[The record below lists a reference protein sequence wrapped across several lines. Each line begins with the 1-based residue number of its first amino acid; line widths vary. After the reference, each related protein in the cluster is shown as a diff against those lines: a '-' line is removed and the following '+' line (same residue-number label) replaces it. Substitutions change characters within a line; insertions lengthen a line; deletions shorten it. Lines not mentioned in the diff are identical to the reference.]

1 MINYLYTGG
10 GFEVGQRF
18 LVSDC
23 EGPLSLNDNAFE
35 LAGHFIPQGEEF
47 FQIVSRYDDVLVEM
61 GRPGYNAGNTLKLIA
76 PFLKAY
82 GASNQ
87 NVETFC
93 QENVLLVPG
102 AQKTL
107 TFFLELLP
115 SFIVSTSYQQYLEAL
130 CKVTGFPLENCYY
143 TPLDLEKQEI
153 SHDEK
158 DQMRKLKKSA
168 VENPGFENLERIF
181 WEKLPQ
187 MKISSLMDDIKPVGG
202 AAKKE
207 AVEDIMSRFG
217 YRASDLI
224 YIGDSITD
232 VEPLRFAKDEG
243 GLAVSFNGNDY
254 ALDEAMVAVISS
266 NTLILSLLADLFK
279 REGPEEVLEFA
290 DSYAAEPEAALK
302 KQCVKSELVAKLP
315 STHTFLEVVTSKNR
329 DRLKAESGKFRRYMR
344 GESIGGLG

>member
-1 MINYLYTGG
+1 LDD
-10 GFEVGQRF
+10 RF

-35 LAGHFIPQGEEF
+35 LAGHFIPQGEKF
-47 FQIVSRYDDVLVEM
+47 FQIVSRYDDILVEM
-61 GRPGYNAGNTLKLIA
+61 AKPGYNAGNTLKLIA

-93 QENVLLVPG
+93 EDNVLLVPG
-102 AQKTL
+102 APHTL
-107 TFFLELLP
+107 TFLKKLLP
-115 SFIVSTSYQQYLEAL
+115 SFIVSTSYQQYIEAL
-130 CKVTGFPLENCYY
+130 CQLTGFPLENCYY
-143 TPLDLEKQEI
+143 TYLDLEKYEI
-153 SHDEK
+153 GPHEK
-158 DQMRKLKKSA
+158 ESLRKLKKSA
-168 VENPGFENLERIF
+168 VENAEFENLERIF
-181 WEKLPQ
+181 WEELPQ
-187 MKISSLMDDIKPVGG
+187 MKISSLMDDINPVGG

-207 AVEDIMSRFG
+207 AVEDIMNRFG
-217 YRASDLI
+217 YLASDLI

-254 ALDEAMVAVISS
+254 ALDEASLAVISD

-279 REGPEEVLEFA
+279 QGGTLKVMEFA
-290 DSYAAEPEAALK
+290 ENYTADPKGALK
-302 KQCVKSELVAKLP
+302 TDSVNRELASRLP
-315 STHTFLEVVTSKNR
+315 QTHTQLEVVTPHNLE
-329 DRLKAESGKFRRYMR
+329 RLKRESGEFRKHIR

>member
-1 MINYLYTGG
+1 MDD
-10 GFEVGQRF
+10 RF

-35 LAGHFIPQGEEF
+35 LAGHFIPQGEKF
-47 FQIVSRYDDVLVEM
+47 FQIVSRYDDILVEM
-61 GRPGYNAGNTLKLIA
+61 AKPGYNAGNTLKLIA

-93 QENVLLVPG
+93 EDNVLLVPG
-102 AQKTL
+102 APHTL
-107 TFFLELLP
+107 TFLKKLLP
-115 SFIVSTSYQQYLEAL
+115 SFIVSTSYQQYIEAL
-130 CKVTGFPLENCYY
+130 CQLTGFPLENCYY
-143 TPLDLEKQEI
+143 TYLDLEKYEI
-153 SHDEK
+153 GPHEK
-158 DQMRKLKKSA
+158 EYLRKLKKSA
-168 VENPGFENLERIF
+168 VENAEFENLERIF
-181 WEKLPQ
+181 WEELPQ
-187 MKISSLMDDIKPVGG
+187 MKISSLMDDINPVGG

-207 AVEDIMSRFG
+207 AVEDIMNRFG
-217 YRASDLI
+217 YLASDLI

-254 ALDEAMVAVISS
+254 ALDEASLAVISD

-279 REGPEEVLEFA
+279 QGGTLKVMEFA
-290 DSYAAEPEAALK
+290 ENYTADPKGALK
-302 KQCVKSELVAKLP
+302 TDSVNRELASRLP
-315 STHTFLEVVTSKNR
+315 QTHTQLEVVTPHNLE
-329 DRLKAESGKFRRYMR
+329 RLKRESGEFRKHIR